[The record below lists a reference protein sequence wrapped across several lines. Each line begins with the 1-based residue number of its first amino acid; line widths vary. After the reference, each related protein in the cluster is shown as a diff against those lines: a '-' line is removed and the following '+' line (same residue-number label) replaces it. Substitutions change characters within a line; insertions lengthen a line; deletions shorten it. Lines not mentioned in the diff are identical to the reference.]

1 MMWMAERKCLTLQ
14 THLFWSSTPGTMS
27 SIEGIDRAFIGQGT
41 THKILAESC
50 QSIKAGWGG
59 NAGCDRSDPSIH
71 PSDVPPSLP
80 LCRCGSAQSVLGP
93 RTLLLSRSPRVAR
106 WGRHRRAFSME
117 TSWDQEVR
125 PTHQNVGQ
133 MSHLRWQIRF
143 GTYEDN
149 LQRQWLCYVMWGVNP
164 DDQRKYGLRPKPFT
178 SQDGLLEKGAF
189 RLDSLNE
196 NMLEWYVLAADGLM
210 LHGSCKGGLSNKCI
224 WKPLVEHVDSSSSHR
239 CAYIPFITL
248 CTHRHPMH
256 EINGHISCIINKE

>member
-1 MMWMAERKCLTLQ
+1 MMWTAKRKCLTLQ

-71 PSDVPPSLP
+71 PSYVPPSLP

-93 RTLLLSRSPRVAR
+93 RTLLLSRSPRVER

-125 PTHQNVGQ
+125 PTHQNVGKMTNLIWDIGRQ
-133 MSHLRWQIRF
+133 SSKAVIMLRDVRGQSWWSEEIWTEAKTFYISR
-143 GTYEDN
+143 
-149 LQRQWLCYVMWGVNP
+149 W
-164 DDQRKYGLRPKPFT
+164 T
-178 SQDGLLEKGAF
+178 SGKRCVETWF
-189 RLDSLNE
+189 
-196 NMLEWYVLAADGLM
+196 LEWKYAWVICVGCRWFDA
-210 LHGSCKGGLSNKCI
+210 S
-224 WKPLVEHVDSSSSHR
+224 WKL
-239 CAYIPFITL
+239 
-248 CTHRHPMH
+248 
-256 EINGHISCIINKE
+256 